1 VHPNAP
7 VCCRCKDESSPSF
20 CLPKRSDDHADRAG
34 DYKFNPLVSA
44 EIQTGADWFADDF
57 VITHHRNRYYSGN
70 GEALLG
76 GWTSLCARPITSSTT
91 RDHKSAGEG
100 RVRRSFRFVQGIAAF
115 VRFKSL
121 LLFCSED
128 RPIFM
133 MSWMRGFDVQP
144 VSEANDLLDRG
155 GFEQSEKVIG
165 ESGRRRQS
173 ERTDQR
179 LVRQMIVNQ
188 AATGKGDPKS
198 QDRCIDQQPGI
209 AETLTTVASR
219 FAPAEVV
226 EPAAPIRTAAVT
238 LCR

>member
-1 VHPNAP
+1 LRPTTSRH
-7 VCCRCKDESSPSF
+7 
-20 CLPKRSDDHADRAG
+20 L
-34 DYKFNPLVSA
+34 
-44 EIQTGADWFADDF
+44 
-57 VITHHRNRYYSGN
+57 THHRDRYYSGS

-76 GWTSLCARPITSSTT
+76 WLDEFVRKTYYEQHDSRPQVC
-91 RDHKSAGEG
+91 GEG
-100 RVRRSFRFVQGIAAF
+100 RLGRSFRFVKGIAAF

-121 LLFCSED
+121 LLSWSED

-144 VSEANDLLDRG
+144 VSEANDLLERG
-155 GFEQSEKVIG
+155 GFRQSEKVVG
-165 ESGRRRQS
+165 ERRRHRQP

-226 EPAAPIRTAAVT
+226 EQAPPIRTAAVT